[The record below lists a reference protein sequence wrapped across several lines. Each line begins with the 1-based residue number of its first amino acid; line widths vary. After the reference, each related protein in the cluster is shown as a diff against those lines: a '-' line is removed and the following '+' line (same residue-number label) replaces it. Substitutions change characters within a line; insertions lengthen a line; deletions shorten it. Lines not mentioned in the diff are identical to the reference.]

1 MWIASLSAHNLQLTT
16 TFLSLISTSEKCCP
30 YFQERKL
37 ILSALSAM
45 MWFNAHWLIRLV
57 YLFAPPW
64 SCDVRSEAAKVGLSC
79 LLVSK
84 CSLFTKESNASN
96 ELISISV
103 IVTALL
109 DLKKILRYMLV
120 TAKSSGI
127 TNENSLDCPT
137 CTDGSAKRRS
147 LDERS
152 ILGVT
157 FALTRAYMWFMSV
170 RCISV
175 YVYKLLDD
183 QNFPRD

>member
-1 MWIASLSAHNLQLTT
+1 
-16 TFLSLISTSEKCCP
+16 
-30 YFQERKL
+30 
-37 ILSALSAM
+37 

-127 TNENSLDCPT
+127 TVMRYFVTRYSQHWWAHIDA
-137 CTDGSAKRRS
+137 GVRRPPLRQMHIHICKCS
-147 LDERS
+147 
-152 ILGVT
+152 GQ
-157 FALTRAYMWFMSV
+157 ALSYT
-170 RCISV
+170 ISYTHSHNV
-175 YVYKLLDD
+175 QTLQHLHLHLVI
-183 QNFPRD
+183 